1 VRAVARHGSPGLL
14 SLASLAWLAGCV
26 ALVAAAGDLARG
38 IWYTP
43 ELLAAAHL
51 IGLGFLT
58 TAIAGALLHLAPNMS
73 VRRPP
78 GGPLPG
84 LLIWAGALVL
94 AGGLWR
100 DLPAAEAA
108 GGTLLAVGIGW
119 LLAGVVA
126 IWRGR
131 RGSWPEPL
139 AGLVVASAWL
149 AAVLVLGLLMIAERR
164 WGFLGLDRT
173 RLIGAHA
180 TMATLGWVGG
190 LILAMTTRM
199 APMMLIAPARRLGV
213 ARAAL
218 GVWHCGVAAL
228 TGAVVTGTRALAL
241 AGAAALALAV
251 AGFVV
256 YLADAARRRRRRPPA
271 AVQHLLAGLAAL
283 LAAATL
289 VLVLPAAR
297 AAPVALVLAL
307 VGFAAGVT
315 AGHILIMVPTMCWV
329 ARFGGLRRGGGRPP
343 PVAHLAPPLLGW
355 CEGLAFAAGTGLL
368 AAGVLAGSEPLA
380 LAGAAS
386 LTASAAGV
394 VAAVALAALRPW
406 TPAAGARAP
415 LPMREDGSL
424 PLSIDR

>member
-1 VRAVARHGSPGLL
+1 MRVLARHGSAGLL
-14 SLASLAWLAGCV
+14 SLASLAWLAGCA
-26 ALVAAAGDLARG
+26 ALVPAAGDLARG

-78 GGPLPG
+78 GGALPG

-100 DLPAAEAA
+100 GLPAAEAA
-108 GGTLLAVGIGW
+108 GGTLLAAGIGW
-119 LLAGVVA
+119 LLVGVAA
-126 IWRGR
+126 IWHGR

-139 AGLVVASAWL
+139 VGLVLASAWL

-164 WGFLGLDRT
+164 WGFLGVDRT

-180 TMATLGWVGG
+180 TMATLGWAGG
-190 LILAMTTRM
+190 LILAMATRM
-199 APMMLIAPARRLGV
+199 APMLLIAPARRLGV

-218 GVWHCGVAAL
+218 GVWHCGVVAL
-228 TGAVVTGTRALAL
+228 TAAVITGTRAPAL
-241 AGAAALALAV
+241 SGAAALALAV
-251 AGFVV
+251 AGFAV
-256 YLADAARRRRRRPPA
+256 YVADAARRRRRRPPA
-271 AVQHLLAGLAAL
+271 AVQHLLAGLGAL

-289 VLVLPAAR
+289 VLVLPASR
-297 AAPVALVLAL
+297 AVPAALLLAL

-315 AGHILIMVPTMCWV
+315 AGHILIMVPTMCWM
-329 ARFGGLRRGGGRPP
+329 ARFGGLRRGGWAPP

-355 CEGLAFAAGTGLL
+355 CEGVSFAAGTGLL
-368 AAGVLAGSEPLA
+368 AAGVLTSSEPLA
-380 LAGAAS
+380 LAGAAT
-386 LTASAAGV
+386 LAASAAGV
-394 VAAVALAALRPW
+394 VAAVAVAALRPW
-406 TPAAGARAP
+406 RAAAGGRAA
-415 LPMREDGSL
+415 LPVLEGGPR
-424 PLSIDR
+424 PLSADR